1 MKNTKQLS
9 FSIIISFMLA
19 FGCGKVNT
27 EPNQPPIEISC
38 RILTTQG
45 VETQSIRQGDN
56 FVISFLATNKSN
68 EDWYISHTSVVSS
81 DFAQLYSKISE
92 GSNSLSL
99 VGSPYASATC
109 SFQAGIVISANSSY
123 RVDVPWVA
131 DKSLTHTPGCG
142 INAKTNLPLPVG
154 YYTTDMS
161 DTVEIFRSNETY
173 KISLGKYNFNFN
185 VE

>member
-9 FSIIISFMLA
+9 FSIIISLMLA

-68 EDWYISHTSVVSS
+68 KDWYISHGSVMSS
-81 DFAQLYSKISE
+81 DFAILYSKLSE
-92 GSNSLSL
+92 GSNGLSL
-99 VGSPYASATC
+99 VGSPYASTIC
-109 SFQAGIVISANSSY
+109 SFQAGVTIPANGSY
-123 RVDVPWVA
+123 RVDVPWVT
-131 DKSLTHTPGCG
+131 DKSLTNTPGCG
-142 INAKTNLPLPVG
+142 INIKTNLPLPVG

-161 DTVEIFRSNETY
+161 DTIEIFRSNETY
-173 KISLGKYNFNFN
+173 KISLAQSNFAFN
-185 VE
+185 IE